1 MISTFYKS
9 TRKPAVWRGN
19 RSTTTYYPN
28 GGTHTTY
35 HHTPSV
41 PSLPPPSPP
50 PVLGMNSPTVTPVT
64 MYAKANACGLT
75 LEEYERRDRIV
86 REAERTCPYKV
97 GDTIFSSYPQ
107 IHQAHGGFII
117 LGIAK
122 TYEDVK
128 HDTWNNN
135 KAPQIL
141 TLRALKSQSKFT
153 STTEDFQRLNPHP
166 Q

>member
-1 MISTFYKS
+1 M
-9 TRKPAVWRGN
+9 
-19 RSTTTYYPN
+19 
-28 GGTHTTY
+28 
-35 HHTPSV
+35 
-41 PSLPPPSPP
+41 
-50 PVLGMNSPTVTPVT
+50 GMNSPSVTPIT

-86 REAERTCPYKV
+86 REAERACPYKV

-128 HDTWNNN
+128 HDTWSNN

-141 TLRALKSQSKFT
+141 TLRALKSQTKFT